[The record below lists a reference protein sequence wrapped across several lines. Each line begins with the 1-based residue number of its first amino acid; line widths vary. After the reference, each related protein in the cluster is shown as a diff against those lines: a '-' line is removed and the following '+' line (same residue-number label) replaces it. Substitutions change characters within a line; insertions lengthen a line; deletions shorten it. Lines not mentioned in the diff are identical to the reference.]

1 MRPTDPI
8 QISQV
13 EDFPTAAF
21 AACDFSF
28 DISHA
33 IAFPY
38 DDPRQLHPVPSRRK
52 DYGGDPADWDGATS
66 GWKALFIA
74 RSNDHVVG
82 YAMMSEYW
90 NGMADLAEIAV
101 DRRARGRGVA
111 AALLARVEVCA
122 DDKGFGLIRLETQSN
137 NPAACRVYARAGY
150 TLGGFDHKLYADGP
164 HEGEVALFWY
174 KDLR

>member
-52 DYGGDPADWDGATS
+52 DYGGAPAGWDGATS
-66 GWKALFIA
+66 GGKALFLA
-74 RSNDHVVG
+74 TPKHPVG
-82 YAMMSEYW
+82 GSAMVFSFC
-90 NGMADLAEIAV
+90 NGMGYLAELAAV
-101 DRRARGRGVA
+101 LRPRGRGRA
-111 AALLARVEVCA
+111 APLL
-122 DDKGFGLIRLETQSN
+122 GS
-137 NPAACRVYARAGY
+137 
-150 TLGGFDHKLYADGP
+150 GG
-164 HEGEVALFWY
+164 
-174 KDLR
+174 